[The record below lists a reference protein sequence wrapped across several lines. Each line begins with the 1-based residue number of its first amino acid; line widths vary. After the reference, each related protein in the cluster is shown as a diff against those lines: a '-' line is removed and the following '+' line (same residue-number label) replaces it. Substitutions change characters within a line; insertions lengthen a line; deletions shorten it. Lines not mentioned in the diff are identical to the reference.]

1 MDIEDEENLR
11 ENDKEF
17 INGLRNDN
25 NINNEAISENP
36 PNIFNPPQFQT
47 EFMLNFFKIKTY

>member
-1 MDIEDEENLR
+1 MNIEEEENLR

-25 NINNEAISENP
+25 NDDLS
-36 PNIFNPPQFQT
+36 
-47 EFMLNFFKIKTY
+47 

>member
-17 INGLRNDN
+17 INVLRNDN
-25 NINNEAISENP
+25 NDDLSENH
-36 PNIFNPPQFQT
+36 PNLFNPPQFQT
-47 EFMLNFFKIKTY
+47 EVC

>member
-1 MDIEDEENLR
+1 MDIEEEENLR

-25 NINNEAISENP
+25 NINNDDLSENP
-36 PNIFNPPQFQT
+36 PNVFNPPQFQT
-47 EFMLNFFKIKTY
+47 EVMLNFF

>member
-1 MDIEDEENLR
+1 MDIEEEENLR

-25 NINNEAISENP
+25 NINNDNKEKILQ
-36 PNIFNPPQFQT
+36 IYLIH
-47 EFMLNFFKIKTY
+47 LNFRLKLW

>member
-1 MDIEDEENLR
+1 MSIEEIENLR

-25 NINNEAISENP
+25 NDDLS
-36 PNIFNPPQFQT
+36 
-47 EFMLNFFKIKTY
+47 

>member
-1 MDIEDEENLR
+1 MSIEEKENLR

-25 NINNEAISENP
+25 NDDLS
-36 PNIFNPPQFQT
+36 
-47 EFMLNFFKIKTY
+47 

>member
-1 MDIEDEENLR
+1 MNIKEEENLR

-25 NINNEAISENP
+25 NDDLS
-36 PNIFNPPQFQT
+36 
-47 EFMLNFFKIKTY
+47 

>member
-1 MDIEDEENLR
+1 MSIEEKENFR

-25 NINNEAISENP
+25 NDDLGENP
-36 PNIFNPPQFQT
+36 PNIFNPPQFQI
-47 EFMLNFFKIKTY
+47 EVC